1 MKVEIMHICNV
12 LAGCT
17 SPHDK
22 IKTSN
27 CVYIE
32 LKQTVF
38 QYKKQTNVAFS
49 HALNEHED

>member
-1 MKVEIMHICNV
+1 MYICNV

-22 IKTSN
+22 IQKLN
-27 CVYIE
+27 GRLNK